1 MALTLTF
8 GHAADLAAE
17 AATISAS
24 PFLRDQTPSEFAAG
38 VAFAVEA
45 VKGLRYAPM
54 NSANYKTVRCALDCL
69 PRFGWEGI

>member
-1 MALTLTF
+1 MVLTPAY

-38 VAFAVEA
+38 VAFAAEA
-45 VKGLRYAPM
+45 VKGLRYAPI
-54 NSANYKTVRCALDCL
+54 NSANYKIVRCALDCL
-69 PRFGWEGI
+69 PRYGWEGI